1 MPHKISIRDIKPS
14 ITPGRYLIL
23 TNNATGVPEYRKAV
37 SADAG
42 NDIIHGTDEGL
53 FFQETLT
60 SITGPV
66 LTGGNLLQFTY
77 NDEAGNANLI
87 SVDLSTL
94 AIDINVLSITYNP
107 VTGLLTVT
115 ETDLSTHT
123 VTIGPA
129 TVTDTASVNLTVT
142 GAFGIQADVNLSA
155 TAGNDL
161 TIDGTGLYLDV
172 SALET
177 TTSITGTLG
186 AGNIIGT
193 YNDED
198 GGATII
204 RETVTTIAGTL
215 GAGNTIGTYTNEAG
229 AAVII
234 RETITD
240 FLLSGS
246 TLRYVDEAGVNNDV
260 TIASLISTDG
270 GNAVSAGG
278 DGKLY
283 VSAGAVV
290 ANLSL
295 ANNTATNLDILI
307 DTGTDVTLPASTNA
321 LAGLMT
327 AAQFNNLA
335 NLIILSG
342 VAANAQD
349 LGTFTG
355 VTIPDNQTI
364 KQALQALETDLELQ
378 NLKFDILDEG
388 VDTGAGEITSINI
401 VGAGATATQ
410 IGNAVTITIPGGGE
424 ATTVSDTNSI
434 NLTLTGVDITADLI
448 VDPVNGNV
456 LAVGA
461 AGTRAR
467 LIEEEFLNRTD
478 GTTTATL
485 ANTPKANTVVEVFYN
500 GRAYTNFSVA
510 ANVVT
515 FNDAASTP
523 VNGVANDTDWL
534 VRYWL

>member
-77 NDEAGNANLI
+77 NDAAGNANLI

>member
-1 MPHKISIRDIKPS
+1 MPHKVSIRDIKPS

-42 NDIIHGTDEGL
+42 NDIIHGSDEGL

-77 NDEAGNANLI
+77 NDEAGAANLI
-87 SVDLSTL
+87 SIDLSTL

-123 VTIGPA
+123 VNIGPLVA
-129 TVTDTASVNLTVT
+129 TDTASANITVT
-142 GAFGIQADVNLSA
+142 GALGIQVDVNLSA

-186 AGNIIGT
+186 AGNTIGT

-204 RETVTTIAGTL
+204 RETVTTVTGTL
-215 GAGNTIGTYTNEAG
+215 GAGNTIGTYNNEAG

-246 TLRYVDEAGVNNDV
+246 TLRFVDEAGVNNDV

-307 DTGTDVTLPASTNA
+307 DTGTDVTLPASTAA

-355 VTIPDNQTI
+355 ITIPDNQTI

-378 NLKFDILDEG
+378 NLRFDILDEG
-388 VDTGAGEITSINI
+388 VDTGAGEITSINF
-401 VGAGATATQ
+401 VGAGVAATQ
-410 IGNAVTITIPGGGE
+410 IGNAVTITIPG
-424 ATTVSDTNSI
+424 ATANTFNDTNSI
-434 NLTLTGVDITADLI
+434 NLTDTLGVITADLI

>member
-246 TLRYVDEAGVNNDV
+246 TLRFVDEAGVNNDV

-410 IGNAVTITIPGGGE
+410 SGGAVTITIPGGGE

>member
-1 MPHKISIRDIKPS
+1 MPHKLSIKDIKPS
-14 ITPGRYLIL
+14 ITPGLYTIL
-23 TNNATGVPEYRKAV
+23 TNNATGVPEYRKQL

-42 NDIIHGTDEGL
+42 NDVILGSDLGIY
-53 FFQETLT
+53 FSETVT
-60 SITGPV
+60 SITGAT

-94 AIDINVLSITYNP
+94 AVDINVLSVTYNP
-107 VTGLLTVT
+107 VTGLLTIT
-115 ETDLSTHT
+115 ETDSTTHT
-123 VTIGPA
+123 VNIGPV
-129 TVTDTASVNLTVT
+129 TVTDTPSVNLTVT

-177 TTSITGTLG
+177 
-186 AGNIIGT
+186 
-193 YNDED
+193 
-198 GGATII
+198 
-204 RETVTTIAGTL
+204 VTTLAGTL
-215 GAGNTIGTYTNEAG
+215 PAGNTIGTYTNEAG
-229 AAVII
+229 AAVIL
-234 RETITD
+234 RETVTD
-240 FLLSGS
+240 FLLTGS
-246 TLRYVDEAGVNNDV
+246 TLRYVDELGANNDV
-260 TIASLISTDG
+260 TIASLISTDV
-270 GNAVSAGG
+270 GNAATTGG
-278 DGKLY
+278 DGKIY
-283 VSAGAVV
+283 VSPGAVV

-295 ANNTATNLDILI
+295 GVITDSTVGVNI
-307 DTGTDVTLPASTNA
+307 DTGTDIVLPAVTTT
-321 LAGLMT
+321 LAGVMT
-327 AAQFNNLA
+327 ADYLNDLLD
-335 NLIILSG
+335 LITLSG
-342 VAANAQD
+342 VAGNSLN

-378 NLKFDILDEG
+378 NLRFDILDEG
-388 VDTGAGEITSINI
+388 VDTGAGEIIAI
-401 VGAGATATQ
+401 DFVGAGVTATQ
-410 IGNAVTITIPGGGE
+410 VGGTVTVTIPGGGE

-456 LAVGA
+456 LEVGA
-461 AGTRAR
+461 AGARAR
-467 LIEEEFLNRTD
+467 LIQEEFLNLTD
-478 GTTTATL
+478 GTTVVNL

-510 ANVVT
+510 GVVVT
-515 FNDAASTP
+515 LGDAASTP
-523 VNGVANDTDWL
+523 VNGVPNDTDIL

>member
-388 VDTGAGEITSINI
+388 VDTGAGEITSINF

-410 IGNAVTITIPGGGE
+410 SGGAVTITIPGGGE

>member
-1 MPHKISIRDIKPS
+1 MPHKVSITDIKPS

-42 NDIIHGTDEGL
+42 NDIIHGSDEGL

-77 NDEAGNANLI
+77 NDEAGNANLVSI
-87 SVDLSTL
+87 DLSTL
-94 AIDINVLSITYNP
+94 AIDVNVLSVTYNP

-115 ETDLSTHT
+115 ETDLTTHT

-142 GAFGIQADVNLSA
+142 GAFGIQADVKLSA

-161 TIDGTGLYLDV
+161 TIDGTGVYLDV

-177 TTSITGTLG
+177 VTTITGA
-186 AGNIIGT
+186 AGVGNPIGT
-193 YNDED
+193 YN
-198 GGATII
+198 
-204 RETVTTIAGTL
+204 
-215 GAGNTIGTYTNEAG
+215 NEAG

-246 TLRYVDEAGVNNDV
+246 NLRYVDEAGVNNDV
-260 TIASLISTDG
+260 AISALISTDG
-270 GNAVSAGG
+270 GNAVIAGG
-278 DGKLY
+278 DGKLF

-307 DTGTDVTLPASTNA
+307 DTGTDVTLPASTAA

-355 VTIPDNQTI
+355 VTIPDNVTI
-364 KQALQALETDLELQ
+364 KAALQALETDLELQ
-378 NLKFDILDEG
+378 NLRFDILDEG
-388 VDTGAGEITSINI
+388 VDTGAGEITSINF
-401 VGAGATATQ
+401 VGAGVTAVQ
-410 IGNAVTITIPGGGE
+410 AGNAVTITIPGGGE

-434 NLTLTGVDITADLI
+434 DLTLTGVDITADLI
-448 VDPVNGNV
+448 IDPVNGNV

-461 AGTRAR
+461 AGVRAR
-467 LIEEEFLNRTD
+467 LIQEEFLNRVD

>member
-1 MPHKISIRDIKPS
+1 MPHKVSIRDIKPS

-42 NDIIHGTDEGL
+42 NDIIHGSDEGL

-77 NDEAGNANLI
+77 NDEAGAANLI
-87 SVDLSTL
+87 SIDLSTL

-161 TIDGTGLYLDV
+161 TIDGTGLYLNVQDE
-172 SALET
+172 ET

-215 GAGNTIGTYTNEAG
+215 GAGNTIGTYNNEAG

-246 TLRYVDEAGVNNDV
+246 TLRFVDEAGVNNDV

-283 VSAGAVV
+283 VSAGAAV

-295 ANNTATNLDILI
+295 ANNTATNFDILI

-410 IGNAVTITIPGGGE
+410 IGGAVTITIPGGGE

-434 NLTLTGVDITADLI
+434 DLTLTGVDITADLI

-534 VRYWL
+534 IRYWL

>member
-161 TIDGTGLYLDV
+161 TIDGTGLYLNVQDE
-172 SALET
+172 ET

-215 GAGNTIGTYTNEAG
+215 GAGNTIGTYNNEAG

-246 TLRYVDEAGVNNDV
+246 TLRFVDEAGVNNDV

-388 VDTGAGEITSINI
+388 VDTGAGEITSINF
-401 VGAGATATQ
+401 VGAGVAATQ